1 MKRCQN
7 ASLEL
12 RESRKRNS
20 NPNMYNDSFEVY
32 PRKINGFI
40 FAIGSFMSAAVL
52 LVWSF
57 FSNKWGES
65 LVLPTN
71 DSTLDIGTKIY
82 YGLNELC
89 ILNFGENSVA
99 EAQCSPLTNDMSRL
113 IDGTLERDI
122 RIGKAIIAS
131 SIGMSVLLVIVLI
144 YGSIECLP
152 HRLSNLKRHLLFV
165 AMAALDF
172 TLVFVTMVLF
182 TVSRR
187 QNHQD
192 AIGGGDSFGIGFII
206 GWISLLFKFN
216 GLLILTL
223 LLHFKA

>member
-1 MKRCQN
+1 
-7 ASLEL
+7 
-12 RESRKRNS
+12 
-20 NPNMYNDSFEVY
+20 
-32 PRKINGFI
+32 
-40 FAIGSFMSAAVL
+40 MSAAVL
-52 LVWSF
+52 SGDRWQCHTCYVCLLDLQNACLYVRLADPRAMLVWSF

-71 DSTLDIGTKIY
+71 DSKLDIGTKIY

-165 AMAALDF
+165 AMAALDCKCAK
-172 TLVFVTMVLF
+172 TGV
-182 TVSRR
+182 
-187 QNHQD
+187 
-192 AIGGGDSFGIGFII
+192 
-206 GWISLLFKFN
+206 SLLLSYSCLRHHGSIHRIATTESPRRNWVSYSWSNRLSKAN
-216 GLLILTL
+216 
-223 LLHFKA
+223 HFPLKVAAIRLALVL